1 MIRKFK
7 ENVSKLKAMIT
18 FKNEVS
24 DELKLKIGKLNCSLN
39 DLNKDYNNLSDY
51 EFSVFSQF
59 GDDGIIQ
66 YLINKINI
74 PFKTFIEFGV
84 EDYLESNTR
93 FLLQNNN
100 WSGFVMDGDTQN
112 ILKLKATNF
121 FWKYD
126 LEANSIFITKENISD
141 LLQPFYQ
148 KWGGVGLLHIDLD
161 GNDYWIW
168 EKIEL
173 KPIIL
178 ILEYNSVFGS
188 DRAITVPYDPSFTRT
203 KSHYSNLYW
212 GSSLKSLYNLSIS
225 KGYEFVGCNSAG
237 NNAYFVLGEYLNND
251 IKVLSLKD
259 GFVSSKYRES
269 RNEIGELTYL
279 SGEERINAIK
289 GLRVFNTEQN
299 NLEYI

>member
-1 MIRKFK
+1 MK
-7 ENVSKLKAMIT
+7 
-18 FKNEVS
+18 
-24 DELKLKIGKLNCSLN
+24 
-39 DLNKDYNNLSDY
+39 KDYINLTDY

-100 WSGFVMDGDTQN
+100 WSGFVMDGDSQN

-126 LEANSIFITKENISD
+126 LEAQSIFITKENISD

-168 EKIEL
+168 KKIEL

-178 ILEYNSVFGS
+178 ILEYNSIFGS

-203 KSHYSNLYW
+203 ESHYSNLYW

-237 NNAYFVLGEYLNND
+237 NNAYFVLGEYMNKD

-279 SGEERINAIK
+279 SGDERINAIK
-289 GLRVFNTEQN
+289 GLSVFNTERN
-299 NLEYI
+299 TLEFI